1 MANAIGQGRMSAYA
15 ELDRDL
21 SPPQLARIKGIESE
35 KILAWIRS
43 GELRAINL
51 AFNPRGQRARWR
63 IKVSDWLAFE
73 ERRAAKSPTK
83 VSRRPRSTST
93 RHVTEFFT

>member
-1 MANAIGQGRMSAYA
+1 MLI
-15 ELDRDL
+15 ERDFT
-21 SPPQLARIKGIESE
+21 PPQLAKLKGIESE

-43 GELRAINL
+43 GELRAVNL
-51 AFNPRGQRARWR
+51 ATRPTGRPRWR
-63 IKVSDWLAFE
+63 IKVEDWLAFE